1 MKERILLILSLIL
14 IVGSFAFAQTA
25 RRTITNEDLEK
36 YRQARVKS
44 EAEYRENYKKLG
56 MPSPEEL
63 EKREAERRVWLEEYS
78 NNKKAENQQA
88 QGYFQLRANQL
99 KSEIVGAQAQ
109 INYLRAQV
117 GRLPSRQNSIFV
129 RPEDLCAV
137 SVLPYGYFPPPV
149 GGVTGGYYNRQ
160 NNAQLQAPNAQL
172 AINNAGAAPNPHAGT
187 VNAQAGV
194 KVVVGQQPDFRRR
207 GGYNRHYRPYV
218 YGGGYYPTTC
228 ATNNNSEQ
236 REDFISRLS
245 YLEQTKSGLLAQLE
259 LLREEARRAGVR
271 ID

>member
-1 MKERILLILSLIL
+1 MKNSILVLLIFITSGLC
-14 IVGSFAFAQTA
+14 FAQTS
-25 RRTITNEDLEK
+25 RRTVTNEDLEK

-44 EAEYRENYKKLG
+44 ETEYRENYKKLG

-63 EKREAERRVWLEEYS
+63 EKREADRRAWLEEYS
-78 NNKKAENQQA
+78 NNKRAENQQT
-88 QGYFQLRANQL
+88 QDNFQLRANQL
-99 KSEIVGAQAQ
+99 KSEIVGTQAQ
-109 INYLRAQV
+109 INYLRGQI
-117 GRLPSRQNSIFV
+117 GNLPSRQNSIFV

-137 SVLPYGYFPPPV
+137 SVLPYGYFPPVHGV
-149 GGVTGGYYNRQ
+149 GGGYYSQR

-194 KVVVGQQPDFRRR
+194 KVTIGQQPDFRRR
-207 GGYNRHYRPYV
+207 GGFRHHHPYF

-228 ATNNNSEQ
+228 ATNNNSNQ
-236 REDFISRLS
+236 REDLVSRLS
-245 YLEQTKSGLLAQLE
+245 YLEQTKAGLYAQLE